1 MCNSYL
7 HKLQRHCGERLQAI
21 RRSDSLTPNMTA
33 ARRQA
38 KPSTRKAEITSPRA
52 RDWAD
57 RAEALIQKRS
67 YAAAMRLLCAATDK
81 KHVSPEA
88 RLKLARC
95 QFHLGDVSSALKG
108 LRRVAT
114 ASAELRQAALEK
126 LAVYCPGSPSLD
138 NAGILKERRR
148 WARLAERA
156 EGQGHCAPNATPT
169 RGRRLRVGYVSAFF
183 ADRNWMKPVWGM
195 LDAHDRQ
202 EFEIHLFLDGGL
214 PEKRY
219 GYAPNEADHVHV
231 LDKTTNEEAAQLI
244 GREQLDILADLNGF
258 SYPRRLGV
266 FMRKPA
272 PVQVGWFNTF
282 ATSGMKAF
290 DFAIGDDVA
299 LPREEERFYT
309 ERILRVRGS
318 YLAFSVRY
326 PVPDVV
332 DPPSAE
338 SRSITF
344 GCLAPQYKMIP
355 DVIAVFAEIL
365 SAAPGARLLLKNTCL
380 TDPGNRAIVRDLFRR
395 RGISRRQLVC
405 EGPAEHF
412 KFLKTYD
419 RIDIALDTF
428 PYSGGTTTMEALW
441 QGVPVLTF
449 PGDRWVSR
457 ISSSLLR
464 AARLHEWIC
473 ESRKKY
479 VRRAIELARGS
490 DTPAQLAVLRR
501 SMRKRLSAALVCD
514 FEDLCR
520 QLEVHYRNIAGTRNV

>member
-1 MCNSYL
+1 MTA
-7 HKLQRHCGERLQAI
+7 AI
-21 RRSDSLTPNMTA
+21 RR
-33 ARRQA
+33 A
-38 KPSTRKAEITSPRA
+38 KPSAGKAEITSPRA
-52 RDWAD
+52 PDWAD

-67 YAAAMRLLCAATDK
+67 YAAAMRLLRAATDK
-81 KHVSPEA
+81 KHVFPET

-114 ASAELRQAALEK
+114 ASAELRRAALEK
-126 LAVYCPGSPSLD
+126 LAVYCPDSPCLD

-148 WARLAERA
+148 WARLVERA
-156 EGQGHCAPNATPT
+156 EGRGHCAPIATST
-169 RGRRLRVGYVSAFF
+169 RGRRLRIGYVSAFF

-202 EFEIHLFLDGGL
+202 DFEIHLFLDGGL
-214 PEKRY
+214 PEKQY
-219 GYAPNEADHVHV
+219 GYAPNEGDHVHA

-244 GREQLDILADLNGF
+244 SGERLDILVDLNGF
-258 SYPRRLGV
+258 SYPRRLGL

-272 PVQVGWFNTF
+272 PAQVGWFNTF

-290 DFAIGDDVA
+290 DFAIGDDVV

-318 YLAFSVRY
+318 YLAFSVKY

-338 SRSITF
+338 SKGITF
-344 GCLAPQYKMIP
+344 GCLAPQYKIVPDMI
-355 DVIAVFAEIL
+355 AAFAEIL
-365 SAAPGARLLLKNTCL
+365 CAAPGARLLLKNTCL
-380 TDPGNRAIVRDLFRR
+380 TDPGNRAIVRGLFRR

-405 EGPAEHF
+405 EGPVEHF
-412 KFLKTYD
+412 EFLKTYD
-419 RIDIALDTF
+419 RIDIALDTI

-479 VRRAIELARGS
+479 VRHAIELAKGS

-501 SMRKRLSAALVCD
+501 SMRKRLTAAPICD

-520 QLEVHYRNIAGTRNV
+520 QVEIHYQNIAGAKNG